1 MLKSPFLQSSE
12 KRLYFGH
19 TFEDMNVIALASGC
33 GVAAKV
39 TSELFG
45 VDFALVLLEVSQ
57 AVD

>member
-1 MLKSPFLQSSE
+1 
-12 KRLYFGH
+12 
-19 TFEDMNVIALASGC
+19 MNVIALASGC

-57 AVD
+57 AVEQNSKVSFYLIFALDLN